1 MRTRVV
7 IECSVMLLAIA
18 ACMMNTEVFADHS
31 KVNVDVTEGSSVPGC
46 EENNECYTPYN
57 VSVDIGG
64 EVTWANNDTAAH
76 TVTSGTPNDGP
87 DGLFDSSLFTSG
99 TTFSVKFT
107 DDKFGDGDYHYFC
120 MVHPWM
126 EGIITVEATTS
137 DDDYEDT
144 VTSVDSDDDEE
155 ITTIQNISADG
166 SIRIDIETSKP
177 VSNEMMSIDVK
188 FYDHQ
193 SGELQEHMN
202 YDMTV
207 TQADEVVLSA
217 IGAHAHDGI
226 ANHTTTEL
234 SSDEQVD
241 IDITLQ
247 GIGIDD
253 ITGPRGETIEFT
265 VVPEF
270 GVIAIAVLTVAIIST
285 TILTTKYRITKF

>member
-1 MRTRVV
+1 MRTRV
-7 IECSVMLLAIA
+7 IECSIMLLAIA

-31 KVNVDVTEGSSVPGC
+31 KVNVNVTEGSLVPGC

-57 VSVDIGG
+57 VSVDIDG
-64 EVTWANNDTAAH
+64 EVTWTNNDSAAH

-107 DDKFGDGDYHYFC
+107 NDKFSDGDYQYFC

-126 EGIITVEATTS
+126 EGVITVEATTG
-137 DDDYEDT
+137 DDDYE
-144 VTSVDSDDDEE
+144 SVDTTDNEE

-177 VSNEMMSIDVK
+177 VANEMMPITIK
-188 FYDHQ
+188 FYDQQ
-193 SGELQEHMN
+193 SDELQEHMN

-207 TQADEVVLSA
+207 TQNDEVVLSVM
-217 IGAHAHDGI
+217 GAHEHNGI
-226 ANHTTTEL
+226 SNHTTTEL
-234 SSDEQVD
+234 SSDEQ
-241 IDITLQ
+241 IDVAITLQ
-247 GIGIDD
+247 GIGIDE
-253 ITGPRGETIEFT
+253 ITGPMGETIEFT